1 MSPKSRVAEQL
12 RAQATE
18 FAASAERMFKLA
30 DEIDPPSEDELI
42 DREIRADDDAMWTL
56 CIRVYKLVM
65 KNPGITTNK
74 IASCMG
80 LPGNYP
86 TENSHHFT
94 AQILDWLMN
103 QGLVYRS
110 TGKKPYEWMANPIP
124 KKSQNLRLVKS

>member
-1 MSPKSRVAEQL
+1 MSPNSQVAEQL
-12 RAQATE
+12 RAQASE
-18 FAASAERMFKLA
+18 FAASSERMFKLA
-30 DEIDPPSEDELI
+30 DEIDPPSDDELI

-56 CIRVYKLVM
+56 CIRVYKLVS
-65 KNPGITTNK
+65 KNPGIATNK

-94 AQILDWLMN
+94 MQILHWLMN

-110 TGKKPYEWMANPIP
+110 SGKKPYEWTANPIP
-124 KKSQNLRLVKS
+124 KKNQNLRLIKG

>member
-1 MSPKSRVAEQL
+1 MSPNSQVAEQL
-12 RAQATE
+12 RAQAIE
-18 FAASAERMFKLA
+18 FAASSERMFNLA
-30 DEIDPPSEDELI
+30 DEIDPPSDDELV

-56 CIRVYKLVM
+56 CIRVYKLVL

-94 AQILDWLMN
+94 AQILHWLMD

-110 TGKKPYEWMANPIP
+110 TEKKPYEWTANPIP
-124 KKSQNLRLVKS
+124 NKNQNLRLVKS